1 MTMELDYATRLYKC
15 RKTCF
20 TMLADRGY
28 IVAASDKE
36 QTLEEFKDK

>member
-1 MTMELDYATRLYKC
+1 MTMELDYATRLYKI